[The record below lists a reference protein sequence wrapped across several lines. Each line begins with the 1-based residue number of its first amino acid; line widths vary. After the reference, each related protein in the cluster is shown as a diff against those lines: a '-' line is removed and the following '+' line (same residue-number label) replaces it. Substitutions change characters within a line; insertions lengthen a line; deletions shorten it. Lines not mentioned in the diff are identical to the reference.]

1 MLVLKTKI
9 RQYKEREKKV
19 LSLCGIFKHGL
30 TDNEMSE
37 DISEGED

>member
-9 RQYKEREKKV
+9 RQYKEREKNV
-19 LSLCGIFKHGL
+19 LFLCSIFKHVL

-37 DISEGED
+37 DIPEGKD